1 MNQESPSGVARRLL
15 ASGFLVIFA
24 CESESSD
31 AAATT
36 DTVSN
41 AGTDTANATSDTT
54 STSEDGPT
62 DPPKTLRTPPTG
74 QGFDE
79 PARNKTYLCLPPPL
93 QVLGLT
99 RPSTPWIAG
108 DDIIVS
114 EIPYVE
120 GSVTWESEF
129 EIELTDT
136 GRRLKGNGLPNHP
149 TGTFAVE
156 EGTAAYEYYSPL
168 PADGYDNAAQIPIA
182 AYEIDITLP
191 RNPVLLPKPKC
202 IEEIFTGVVT
212 QTGAAWHLDIAA
224 DSDNN
229 LLDPV
234 SALPMDSCWGHPY
247 AEQYH
252 YHGYSWKC
260 FPNQG
265 KAGAHSPLFGYAIDG
280 FGVFGPRGEGGKLV
294 TNEDLDECH
303 GHTHAI
309 DWDGQTREMYHY
321 HVNNEYPYSI
331 GCFRGEPVAL
341 AEHLQHI
348 PGHSPGADTSHHPK

>member
-1 MNQESPSGVARRLL
+1 MVRRSISGAVALVL
-15 ASGFLVIFA
+15 AAGFVAISA
-24 CESESSD
+24 CDAGSNDAADSTATGSD
-31 AAATT
+31 AGSDSSAGSDAR
-36 DTVSN
+36 DASVSVP
-41 AGTDTANATSDTT
+41 G
-54 STSEDGPT
+54 
-62 DPPKTLRTPPTG
+62 DPPATLRTPRTG

-79 PARNKTYLCLPPPL
+79 PARNATYLCLPPPL

-99 RPSTPWIAG
+99 RPSTPWISG
-108 DDIIVS
+108 DDIIVAD
-114 EIPYVE
+114 IPYVE
-120 GSVTWESEF
+120 GSVTWDSEF
-129 EIELTDT
+129 EMTLTDT

-156 EGTAAYEYYSPL
+156 EGTAAYEYYAPL
-168 PADGYDNAAQIPIA
+168 PAEGYDSAAEIPIA
-182 AYEIDITLP
+182 PYDLDITVP
-191 RNPVLLPKPKC
+191 RNPVLLPKPAC

-265 KAGAHSPLFGYAIDG
+265 EKGAHSPLFGYAIDG

-303 GHTHAI
+303 GHAHEI
-309 DWDGQTREMYHY
+309 EWDGVKKVMYHY

-331 GCFRGEPVAL
+331 GCFRGEPIDLPEV
-341 AEHLQHI
+341 LQHI
-348 PGHSPGADTSHHPK
+348 PGHSPDVHLPHPGM